1 MKGRI
6 IKREP
11 FPNCPLSPW
20 QPHCFLPLSTL
31 WLTPVCRL
39 LLSALAKWTTAHQMY
54 RFDYPPFCWPLCFLT
69 SRGCKLNSIK
79 KNKSSPQIL
88 CLHSLPYP
96 PPPKK
101 KLTNNLCNSCHQF
114 KHSGN
119 SCHQCIYLF
128 RNERQQPQFLISH
141 GETSETSLLLRAK
154 SDLGFVPLT
163 VNMTPNYFQ
172 RKKDPINYITD
183 WGSLILCLLPVFTK
197 ATWNLSNKYPVY
209 LNIKIL
215 HNVIYIVW
223 VTNGISSI

>member
-96 PPPKK
+96 PPKK
-101 KLTNNLCNSCHQF
+101 NWPITFAILATNSNIQAIL
-114 KHSGN
+114 
-119 SCHQCIYLF
+119 
-128 RNERQQPQFLISH
+128 
-141 GETSETSLLLRAK
+141 A
-154 SDLGFVPLT
+154 
-163 VNMTPNYFQ
+163 
-172 RKKDPINYITD
+172 INA
-183 WGSLILCLLPVFTK
+183 S
-197 ATWNLSNKYPVY
+197 
-209 LNIKIL
+209 
-215 HNVIYIVW
+215 
-223 VTNGISSI
+223 ISSEMKDNSDNFWFLMERLQRLLSCWELNRAWDLSH